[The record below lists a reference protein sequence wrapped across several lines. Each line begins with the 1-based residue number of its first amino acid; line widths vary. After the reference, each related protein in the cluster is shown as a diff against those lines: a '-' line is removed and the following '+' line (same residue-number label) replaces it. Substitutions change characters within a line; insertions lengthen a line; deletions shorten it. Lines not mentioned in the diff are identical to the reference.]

1 MLLYISRLY
10 FFCEEPREGYLVII
24 YFTNS
29 VIYFLTFFCEDPRE
43 GYLVIIY
50 FINCVIYFINSVII
64 YFLTFFSVKILE
76 RVINIW
82 LCVAF
87 WKTIN
92 VYV

>member
-1 MLLYISRLY
+1 VLLYISRLY

-50 FINCVIYFINSVII
+50 FINSVII
-64 YFLTFFSVKILE
+64 YFLTFFSVKIPE